1 MRIAALVL
9 ASISFGPLGPPQ
21 RVTYHD
27 AKSNL
32 EIVYRLAQNPRA
44 AVGPAAQPPST
55 AAGTLST
62 EWAGRRRTYDLTRLL
77 PVYESYVSLPSGGIG
92 CGVTEPLARHGRYA
106 IVASVQGGK
115 GCYSTATFIDMNSGR
130 VAERVDID
138 RRWARRYDVEEVTF
152 DSSAVTVERVEAVP
166 IAATT
171 PRTFILVT
179 GRDTHGP
186 RLFSF
191 EANANVPQAISMP
204 SVGSTVRVGTFSGAY
219 KYLVYDGP
227 AGKQVRFDPSDD
239 HRYEA
244 LQTPA
249 PADLGYR
256 AQRNQWFEIS
266 EQLVRDGRLADAV
279 DAFAR
284 VVALDNDSDS
294 EAEILKGDKAFLEHC
309 AALVAQVRAGH
320 VSAATAR
327 AEWPYGCAPKPA
339 GY

>member
-1 MRIAALVL
+1 MRVAALVL

-21 RVTYHD
+21 HVGYRD
-27 AKSNL
+27 AKSSI
-32 EIVYRLAQNPRA
+32 EIVYRVAQNPAA
-44 AVGPAAQPPST
+44 AVGPAAEEPSV

-62 EWAGRRRTYDLTRLL
+62 EWAGRRRTYDLALLL
-77 PVYESYVSLPSGGIG
+77 PLRESYVSFPSGGLG
-92 CGVTEPLARHGRYA
+92 CGVTRPLGRYLQYA
-106 IVASVQGGK
+106 IVETDQGGK
-115 GCYSTATFIDMNSGR
+115 GCYSTATFIDMDSGR

-152 DSSAVTVERVEAVP
+152 DSSAITVERVETVP

-171 PRTFILVT
+171 SRTFIIVA
-179 GRDTHGP
+179 GHDNHGP

-191 EANANVPQAISMP
+191 EANANVPRAISMP
-204 SVGSTVRVGTFSGAY
+204 SLGSTVRVGTFSGAY

-227 AGKQVRFDPSDD
+227 AGKEVRFDPPDD

-249 PADLGYR
+249 PPDLAAR
-256 AQRNQWFEIS
+256 AMRNQWFEIS
-266 EQLVRDGRLADAV
+266 THLAQDGRLADAV

-284 VVALDNDSDS
+284 VVALDSDSDAVS
-294 EAEILKGDKAFLEHC
+294 LGDKAFLEHC
-309 AALVAQVRAGH
+309 QALVAQVRAGH

-327 AEWPYGCAPKPA
+327 AEWPYGCRPKPP